1 MGEVMQDLQDKLNY
15 SLRQSKPETHAW
27 ERIYWREMTKFARLA
42 WQNPDASS
50 RGMAEIAEQ
59 YCKESKADI
68 RSELERSRP
77 R

>member
-1 MGEVMQDLQDKLNY
+1 MTEVMEDLQDGLRH
-15 SLRQSKPETHAW
+15 SLSRAKPGYEAW
-27 ERIYWREMTKFARLA
+27 ERIYWREMTRFARLA

-50 RGMAEIAEQ
+50 RAMVEIAEQ
-59 YCKESKADI
+59 DCKERKAEI